1 MPKLI
6 YTPKALDDLQGIKTY
21 ISRQFGADRAKIC
34 VREIATTVRQLE
46 MFPDE
51 GPCLQ
56 DLIEYSTDLGFPS
69 DIIWNPAGL
78 TSRTGSI
85 PVAGIIFER
94 NTAYSENVVVLF
106 L

>member
-6 YTPKALDDLQGIKTY
+6 YKPRALDDLQGIKTY

-34 VREIATTVRQLE
+34 
-46 MFPDE
+46 
-51 GPCLQ
+51 
-56 DLIEYSTDLGFPS
+56 GFPS

-85 PVAGIIFER
+85 PVAGMIFER